1 MRNRSKKTR
10 SAAASLD
17 PAIAQQ
23 MAAAV
28 RPAELSQAD
37 RDAIHGRI
45 MRRIR
50 DEAQPGQESLP
61 APPATTASHCPVLF
75 AYPLGGNSD
84 GLSMSICDGF
94 TGAVGNTPLIRLRR
108 LSEETGCEI
117 LGKAEFMNPGGSVK
131 DRAAKWIVL
140 DAERRGVLKPGGTV
154 VEGTAGNTGIGLA
167 HVCNARGYRCVIVMP
182 DNQAAE
188 KYQVIEAL
196 GADLRKVPAV
206 PYSNPNQYQKVAGR
220 LAQELPNAI
229 WANQFDNTANRDA
242 HFESTGPELWRDT
255 NGKIDA
261 FCAAT
266 GTGGTLA
273 GVARYLKSKSAA
285 VRIVLVDPPGSALYH
300 YVKDG
305 ELKTDGGSSI
315 TEGIGTGRVTANLEG
330 CPIDDALRI
339 PDAQTLHFVYRLLR
353 EEGLLLGST
362 AGINVAAAAAL
373 AKQMGPGHTIVTIL
387 CDGGAKYQSRLF
399 NPAWIAERGFTQ
411 AIA

>member
-1 MRNRSKKTR
+1 MQEEAPTGTFSYTR
-10 SAAASLD
+10 AVNIKNGFVG
-17 PAIAQQ
+17 AI
-23 MAAAV
+23 
-28 RPAELSQAD
+28 
-37 RDAIHGRI
+37 
-45 MRRIR
+45 
-50 DEAQPGQESLP
+50 
-61 APPATTASHCPVLF
+61 
-75 AYPLGGNSD
+75 
-84 GLSMSICDGF
+84 
-94 TGAVGNTPLIRLRR
+94 GNTPLIRLRK

-140 DAERRGVLKPGGTV
+140 DAERRGLLRPGGTV

-188 KYQVIEAL
+188 KYQILEAL
-196 GADLRKVPAV
+196 GAELRKVPAV

-220 LAQELPNAI
+220 LALELPDAI
-229 WANQFDNTANRDA
+229 WANQFDNTANREA
-242 HFESTGPELWRDT
+242 HFESTGPEIWRDT
-255 NGKIDA
+255 NGKIDV

-273 GVARYLKSKSAA
+273 GVARYLKLQSTA

-300 YVKDG
+300 FYKDG

-330 CPIDDALRI
+330 APVDDALRI
-339 PDAQTLHFVYRLLR
+339 SDAQTMHFVYRLLR
-353 EEGLLLGST
+353 EEGLMLGST
-362 AGINVAAAAAL
+362 AGINVAAAVTL

-399 NPAWIAERGFTQ
+399 NPAWVEDKGFSE
-411 AIA
+411 AVAVR